1 MIVNGHSI
9 TIEGDKYVVTH
20 PAKGVLTRI
29 PRGPG
34 AKARAAKFAEVQ
46 QGPRGRRR

>member
-1 MIVNGHSI
+1 MIVNGHNIS
-9 TIEGDKYVVTH
+9 TVGDKVIVTH
-20 PAKGVLTRI
+20 PTKGVLTRI

-34 AKARAAKFAEVQ
+34 AKARAARFAELQ